1 MHKLFCIIGRTGSG
15 KSTLVRKVAN
25 ELGLKIL
32 KSYTT
37 RSMRVNETAENSDH
51 IFISPDE
58 VKKYREDMVAYT
70 ERVDY
75 CSFATKQ
82 QIMNSD
88 LYIINP
94 SGYKELLK
102 STEKMEV
109 ELVPILIT
117 TPLINIMARTQNSRD
132 PETWMA
138 NYLNENDEFTIFE
151 HSNDAKYVI
160 ENNRDIYYSY
170 ETLELII
177 NQELGK
183 IIHMPDMLQDF
194 QSSILDDLRMIDPM
208 DEKSVEKTAEYIIE
222 ALKDA
227 MRENTY

>member
-15 KSTLVRKVAN
+15 KSTLVKKTAN
-25 ELGLKIL
+25 ELRLKIL

-37 RSMRVNETAENSDH
+37 RSMRNGESIEDSDH
-51 IFISPDE
+51 VFISQNE
-58 VKKYREDMVAYT
+58 VEKYRDDMVAYT
-70 ERVDY
+70 ERVNY

-82 QIMNSD
+82 QVMNSD

-94 SGYKELLK
+94 SGYKELIK

-117 TPLINIMARTQNSRD
+117 TPLINIMVRAQNSRD

>member
-15 KSTLVRKVAN
+15 KSTLVKKAAN
-25 ELGLKIL
+25 ELRLKIL

-37 RSMRVNETAENSDH
+37 RSMRNGESIENSDH
-51 IFISPDE
+51 AFISQNE
-58 VKKYREDMVAYT
+58 VEKYRDDMVAYT
-70 ERVDY
+70 ERVNY

-88 LYIINP
+88 FYIINP

-117 TPLINIMARTQNSRD
+117 TPLINIMARAQNSRD